1 MQVGVWSNHNNI
13 PRSRVGSLGRGN
25 IMCTYTVLSMGGR
38 LLAPGTDYPTMRRR
52 ARELAECRGL
62 YVEFHGPHMP
72 VLYVYP
78 GESS

>member
-1 MQVGVWSNHNNI
+1 MNTIESPTTH
-13 PRSRVGSLGRGN
+13 
-25 IMCTYTVLSMGGR
+25 TYPILSMGGQV
-38 LLAPGTDYPTMRRR
+38 LESGPDDMVMRRR
-52 ARELAECRGL
+52 ARAWAECRGV